1 VSAQSLQVLIKQADL
16 DRGRRNDG
24 LTSEELRQPRRKV
37 RCPLPCGASA
47 ATSHAP
53 FYPTPEYVS
62 PSWAAMPVD
71 ATQCSAWRSEGVP
84 TDC

>member
-1 VSAQSLQVLIKQADL
+1 VSAQSLQVLMKQADL
-16 DRGRRNDG
+16 DKGRRNDG

-37 RCPLPCGASA
+37 WCPLPCVASA

-62 PSWAAMPVD
+62 PQVGSD
-71 ATQCSAWRSEGVP
+71 AGGCDAVQRMAE
-84 TDC
+84 